1 MSTATVSRSPENIS
15 EVMKQFGQ
23 HGSLP
28 DLTETVRQVESVK
41 SVKFAFHPWLPISNF
56 GSDGF
61 RFNIPYPVL
70 ERLTLIPLAVFPYPK
85 ITPRANGQFALGM
98 ATLTEAVPAMGS
110 QSKVETLMQMPSV
123 SMRDLYTAYSK
134 FGMVELQTLASH
146 DEAELSENF
155 ILFHAVMGLA
165 GTDANGNELE
175 EDLKAGR
182 RSINYTLEDLLKPS
196 PDLMDPRVS
205 SNFSWLDNGAHHA
218 LRTALKG
225 VTIKGQRYAIAQSQ
239 IAKGERLIEEIKTS
253 VYRAHQAALNPSDGI
268 LPRTK
273 ELLNITANKGQGG
286 KTHLDN
292 QDSWLLSEY
301 PSFRMD
307 TDVERA
313 QRAMQGAIEAG
324 NQSGDEFKSGVLA
337 MMQQQ
342 QQMMAQQQETLN
354 LLAKIVTGQAGDGK
368 EKSKGPGRNNAQP
381 Q

>member
-1 MSTATVSRSPENIS
+1 MTTATAPRRPENIS
-15 EVMKQFGQ
+15 DVMQQFGQ
-23 HGSLP
+23 NGSLP
-28 DLTETVRQVESVK
+28 DLRETVRQVESIK
-41 SVKFAFHPWLPISNF
+41 SVRFAFHPWLPIPNF

-70 ERLTLIPLAVFPYPK
+70 ERLQLIPLAVFPYPR

-110 QSKVETLMQMPSV
+110 QSKVETLMQMPAT
-123 SMRDLYTAYSK
+123 SMRDLYTAYSR
-134 FGMVELQTLASH
+134 FGMVELTSLLSQ
-146 DEAELSENF
+146 DEEELSESF

-165 GTDANGNELE
+165 RTNDDGSELQ
-175 EDLKAGR
+175 EDLEAGR
-182 RSINYTLEDLLKPS
+182 RSVNYTLEHLLKPS
-196 PDLMDPRVS
+196 PDLMDPRAS
-205 SNFSWLDNGAHHA
+205 SSLSWLDNGAHLA
-218 LRTALKG
+218 LRASLKG

-239 IAKGERLIEEIKTS
+239 IARGEKLIEEIKQS

-313 QRAMQGAIEAG
+313 QKAMQGAIEAG
-324 NQSGDEFKSGVLA
+324 NQSGDEFKNGVMA

-342 QQMMAQQQETLN
+342 QQMMAQQQQTLS
-354 LLAKIVTGQAGDGK
+354 LLTKFVTGQAGEGK
-368 EKSKGPGRNNAQP
+368 EKPKGPGRNNAQSE
-381 Q
+381 

>member
-1 MSTATVSRSPENIS
+1 MTTATATRENIS
-15 EVMKQFGQ
+15 DVMKQFGQ
-23 HGSLP
+23 HGSMP

-41 SVKFAFHPWLPISNF
+41 SVKFAFHPWLPIPNF

-61 RFNIPYPVL
+61 RFNIPYAVL
-70 ERLTLIPLAVFPYPK
+70 ERLQLIPLAVFPYPRF
-85 ITPRANGQFALGM
+85 TPRAGQFALSM

-134 FGMVELQTLASH
+134 VGMVELQSLAAH
-146 DEAELSENF
+146 DEAQLSESF
-155 ILFHAVMGLA
+155 ILFHAVMGFA
-165 GTDANGNELE
+165 RTDEHGNELQQ
-175 EDLKAGR
+175 DLEAGR
-182 RSINYTLEDLLKPS
+182 RSIHYTLEDLLKPS
-196 PDLMDPRVS
+196 PDLMDARVS
-205 SNFSWLDNGAHHA
+205 RSLSWLENGAPRA
-218 LRTALKG
+218 LRASLKG
-225 VTIKGQRYAIAQSQ
+225 VKIKGQIYTIAQSQ
-239 IAKGERLIEEIKTS
+239 ISKGEKLIEEIKTS

-313 QRAMQGAIEAG
+313 QKAMQGAIEAG
-324 NQSGDEFKSGVLA
+324 NQSSDDFKTGVLA

-342 QQMMAQQQETLN
+342 QEMMAQQQQTLN
-354 LLAKIVTGQAGDGK
+354 LLTKFVTGQAGEGK
-368 EKSKGPGRNNAQP
+368 EKPKAAGRNSAQSEP
-381 Q
+381 